1 MDAIAKR
8 KQRILLESQN
18 IEKSIVENNYYTMVD
33 RFEKYFEHNLKEFL
47 GLLTEQV
54 KTEKHVSNL
63 VMRLDYNEFYSKHF
77 VEEYD

>member
-1 MDAIAKR
+1 
-8 KQRILLESQN
+8 
-18 IEKSIVENNYYTMVD
+18 MVD